1 LRAALH
7 QAGAAALTALLQFEA
22 PATEQRQL
30 AIGCGHH
37 ARYQEIRCRPILS
50 PVPTTR
56 APDATPA
63 SFRWMSNWTSRT
75 RHCLPGVHRMQA
87 TAGGRIEPSN
97 NQYSITPLDKHEVGK
112 KVDEKVR
119 SNGEVG
125 KPSFKKRERQG
136 TQIRGWKLRVQS
148 RRCRQ
153 SAYSWRKATR
163 GSTRVAR
170 RAGM

>member
-1 LRAALH
+1 MPNDLATLETQRSKLLEEFLDLGALRQGSISAV
-7 QAGAAALTALLQFEA
+7 T
-22 PATEQRQL
+22 RR
-30 AIGCGHH
+30 CGK
-37 ARYQEIRCRPILS
+37 
-50 PVPTTR
+50 PTC
-56 APDATPA
+56 
-63 SFRWMSNWTSRT
+63 
-75 RHCLPGVHRMQA
+75 H
-87 TAGGRIEPSN
+87 
-97 NQYSITPLDKHEVGK
+97 SITPLDRHEVGK

-119 SNGEVG
+119 SNGEAG